1 MSLRSIPDL
10 LVIRPADAKE
20 TVAAWITAL
29 NHDGPT
35 ALILSRQ
42 NLPVLAE
49 TNVEQSQKGAYFLK
63 EDSEANTT
71 LIATGLEVSLCMEYA
86 TNETVNVLSI
96 PSWELAEQFVPVIQ
110 MWDEYSVDKKVIS
123 VEAGVT
129 LGWSRYAD
137 KSI

>member
-1 MSLRSIPDL
+1 M
-10 LVIRPADAKE
+10 
-20 TVAAWITAL
+20 
-29 NHDGPT
+29 
-35 ALILSRQ
+35 
-42 NLPVLAE
+42 
-49 TNVEQSQKGAYFLK
+49 K

-71 LIATGLEVSLCMEYA
+71 LIATGSEVSLCMEYA

-137 KSI
+137 KSIGIDRFGASAPGNQVMDALGVNTVNINKEVKKGGN